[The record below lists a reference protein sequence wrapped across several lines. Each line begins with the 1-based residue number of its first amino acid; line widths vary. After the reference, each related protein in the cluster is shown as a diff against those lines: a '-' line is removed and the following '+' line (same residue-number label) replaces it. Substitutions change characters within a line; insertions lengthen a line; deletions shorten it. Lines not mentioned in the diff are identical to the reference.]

1 MILAHAAYSLR
12 LTKDIRLFV
21 RPRVRRIDADVDVD
35 VDARARC
42 DAFGC
47 QKSVE
52 KQHNDNDPCRHCA
65 TNDNGRMMTRAMMTT
80 PVMHRASA
88 TTKTTAVKA
97 AVTTTT
103 RPTMLMKMTRRSVPV
118 EVTTTTTKTK
128 MTNVATRAMPMD
140 GIEHVERLVATTA
153 DAETVALTYGSIGLV
168 VASIGYFVW
177 KAFGS
182 MLVGPSATASHVLV
196 KSESEALKLKEEIES
211 EVKAG
216 APLGAKFASVAGK
229 HSTCPSAKKGGEL
242 GTFKPGQ
249 MVKEFDTVVFTGPI
263 GQVLGPVNT
272 QFGSHLILITS
283 RDEK

>member
-1 MILAHAAYSLR
+1 
-12 LTKDIRLFV
+12 
-21 RPRVRRIDADVDVD
+21 
-35 VDARARC
+35 
-42 DAFGC
+42 
-47 QKSVE
+47 
-52 KQHNDNDPCRHCA
+52 
-65 TNDNGRMMTRAMMTT
+65 MMTT
-80 PVMHRASA
+80 PVTHRASA
-88 TTKTTAVKA
+88 TTKTNATRA
-97 AVTTTT
+97 ANAATTTTTTT
-103 RPTMLMKMTRRSVPV
+103 RPMTMMTRRSMPM
-118 EVTTTTTKTK
+118 EVTTTATTKT
-128 MTNVATRAMPMD
+128 TNVATRAMPTD

-168 VASIGYFVW
+168 VVSIGYFIW

-196 KSESEALKLKEEIES
+196 KSESEALKLKEEIEG

-216 APLGAKFASVAGK
+216 APLGAKFASVAEK

>member
-1 MILAHAAYSLR
+1 
-12 LTKDIRLFV
+12 
-21 RPRVRRIDADVDVD
+21 
-35 VDARARC
+35 
-42 DAFGC
+42 
-47 QKSVE
+47 
-52 KQHNDNDPCRHCA
+52 
-65 TNDNGRMMTRAMMTT
+65 MMTTRAMMTT

-97 AVTTTT
+97 LATTTTT
-103 RPTMLMKMTRRSVPV
+103 RPTMLMKMIRRSMPNAK
-118 EVTTTTTKTK
+118 VTTTTMKTKT
-128 MTNVATRAMPMD
+128 TNVATRAMPMD

-216 APLGAKFASVAGK
+216 APLGAKFASVAEK

-249 MVKEFDTVVFTGPI
+249 MVKEFDTVVFNGPL

>member
-1 MILAHAAYSLR
+1 
-12 LTKDIRLFV
+12 
-21 RPRVRRIDADVDVD
+21 
-35 VDARARC
+35 
-42 DAFGC
+42 
-47 QKSVE
+47 
-52 KQHNDNDPCRHCA
+52 
-65 TNDNGRMMTRAMMTT
+65 MTRAMMTT

-97 AVTTTT
+97 AATT
-103 RPTMLMKMTRRSVPV
+103 RPTMLMKMTRRSLPV
-118 EVTTTTTKTK
+118 EVTTTTKTRT
-128 MTNVATRAMPMD
+128 TNVATRAMPMD
-140 GIEHVERLVATTA
+140 GIDHVERLVATTA

-216 APLGAKFASVAGK
+216 APLGAKFASVAEK